1 MDVSFLY
8 DHLGEIDCQ
17 SKYKFVTDSVQINVC
32 GKCDLDLAEAK
43 TELRGT
49 EIISGAGTGRE
60 ISGQGSRQLTAEE
73 MSELNKILFKITK
86 RFLHN
91 TAS

>member
-43 TELRGT
+43 PELRGRSYLGPGLA
-49 EIISGAGTGRE
+49 ESYLARAAG
-60 ISGQGSRQLTAEE
+60 S
-73 MSELNKILFKITK
+73 
-86 RFLHN
+86 
-91 TAS
+91 